1 MGPKEE
7 QKDCQNGLKI
17 GREQVK
23 FVNILYVIC
32 YSLCRTFIFKIT
44 FLPYQLD

>member
-1 MGPKEE
+1 MAPKEE

-23 FVNILYVIC
+23 FVNIIYVNSYPFVEILF
-32 YSLCRTFIFKIT
+32 SILH
-44 FLPYQLD
+44 FLPFQLD

>member
-17 GREQVK
+17 GLEQVK
-23 FVNILYVIC
+23 FVNILYVNC
-32 YSLCRTFIFKIT
+32 FPF
-44 FLPYQLD
+44 F